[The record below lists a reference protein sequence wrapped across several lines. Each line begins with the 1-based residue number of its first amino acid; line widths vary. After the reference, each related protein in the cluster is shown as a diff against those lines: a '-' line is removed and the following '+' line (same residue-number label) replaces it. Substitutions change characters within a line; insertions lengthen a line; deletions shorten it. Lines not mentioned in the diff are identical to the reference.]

1 MNISEHTTRQHPT
14 IADWAVRAL
23 FFAILVLVTF
33 SFPHP
38 PANELDASWRM
49 VLAKVF
55 QDGRQFGTEVV
66 FTYGPLGFLMGKT
79 YAGLHYNSLLVWQCF
94 QSVIFSLLI
103 FRNGLRLEGYGRYG
117 YFAFFILLGVTYD
130 DAMHQM
136 VIAMVGFEL
145 IRRNDEE
152 LRILPMLS
160 AILFGVLGLI
170 KFTNLLLGGIFV
182 ASTVGLHLWNRR
194 YRAAIWL
201 SGWSIGTFLIGWIL
215 CGQNLLNLPAYFYNS
230 WEISQGYQET
240 MGVPTPQAGFIIGLI
255 TVGFIV
261 LYAINFLRFLPDR
274 ARAIATFLALSAF
287 LFLNWKHGFVRAD
300 GHMIGFFYAVLVP
313 ATTFPWLLMDASKHR
328 VLQGN
333 LALITAL
340 CAFTGIGI
348 AIPGLYRGL
357 LSNPQERVYNNVTKA
372 SDLAQTRK
380 QYDHLLD
387 VEKDYFDLPQT
398 KAVVGNGTLDVLG
411 YEQAVAIYNG
421 FNYRPRPVFQSY
433 SAYRPHLARINRDYY
448 ASDQAPDFVLVK
460 LQTIDRRLMTF
471 DDSEVLALLL
481 YRYEYVLSEKDLHLW
496 RRKPGAF
503 DVKSIEPKLLRT
515 TVLVP
520 NQPCILEELS
530 DRPLWAQV
538 TLRPSLLG
546 YLRNIFYKLPIVD
559 LQLLNNQK
567 MVTEYRMPLPQG
579 RTGFILNPVVEDY
592 TQYMN
597 FASDKPERLI
607 RSITLKIAPEDRKY
621 FADEYTVKISE
632 LPRSHAGDEF
642 FKQSDKR
649 VFSMF
654 DVTPIDYVT
663 KAPLSEGVIDGRRVM
678 VFHAPSDLTLRVPRG
693 ASTCSG
699 AFGYLDSAYSN
710 GNTTDG
716 ATFTISWV
724 LGSDEILLME
734 RTLEPLIREKDRGL
748 QFFKV
753 TLPPG
758 RDGGH
763 LRLHISAGPRNN
775 FAWDWTAWTGLN
787 IY

>member
-1 MNISEHTTRQHPT
+1 M
-14 IADWAVRAL
+14 ADWAVRAL
-23 FFAILVLVTF
+23 FFVILVLVTF
-33 SFPHP
+33 SLPHP

-49 VLAKVF
+49 VLSKVF

-94 QSVIFSLLI
+94 QSLLFSLLI
-103 FRNGLRLEGYGRYG
+103 FRTGLRLQGYGRYA

-130 DAMHQM
+130 DALHQM
-136 VIAMVGFEL
+136 VIALVGFEL
-145 IRRNDEE
+145 LRRHEE
-152 LRILPMLS
+152 NLRTLPMLS
-160 AILFGVLGLI
+160 AILFGLLGLI
-170 KFTNLLLGGIFV
+170 KFTNLLLGVVFV
-182 ASTVGLHLWNRR
+182 ACAVGLHLWKHRP
-194 YRAAIWL
+194 RAAIWL
-201 SGWSIGTFLIGWIL
+201 AGWSLGTFLVGWKL

-240 MGVPTPQAGFIIGLI
+240 MGLPTPPAALVVGLI
-255 TVGFIV
+255 TVGSVV
-261 LYAINFLRFLPDR
+261 LYALNFMRFLPDR
-274 ARAIATFLALSAF
+274 PRGIATFLALSAY

-313 ATTFPWLLMDASKHR
+313 ATAFPWLLMDAPMHR
-328 VLQGN
+328 RLQGN
-333 LALITAL
+333 LVLLTAL

-357 LSNPQERVYNNVTKA
+357 LSNAQERIYTNVTKA
-372 SDLAQTRK
+372 SDLSLTRK
-380 QYDHLLD
+380 HFDHLLT

-398 KAVVGNGTLDVLG
+398 KAVVGQGTLDVLG
-411 YEQAVAIYNG
+411 FEQAVAIYNG

-433 SAYRPHLARINRDYY
+433 SAYRPHLARINRDFY

-460 LQTIDRRLMTF
+460 LQTIDRRLLTF

-481 YRYEYVLSEKDLHLW
+481 YRYEYVLSEKGLHLW
-496 RRKPGAF
+496 RRKPGPF
-503 DVKSIEPKLLRT
+503 DIKSIAPKLLRT
-515 TVLVP
+515 VLLAP

-530 DRPLWAQV
+530 DQPLWAQV
-538 TLRPSLLG
+538 ELRPSLLG
-546 YLRNIFYKLPIVD
+546 YLRNVLYKLPIVN
-559 LQLLNNQK
+559 LQLVNNQD
-567 MVTEYRMPLPQG
+567 MITEYRMPLPQG
-579 RTGFILNPVVEDY
+579 YTGFILNPVVEDY

-607 RSITLKIAPEDRKY
+607 RSITLKIAPEYQKF
-621 FADEYTVKISE
+621 FADEYAVKISE

-642 FKQSDKR
+642 FRQSDKR

-654 DVTPIDYVT
+654 DVTPVDYVT
-663 KAPLSEGVIDGRRVM
+663 KAPLSEGVIDGRPVM

-693 ASTCSG
+693 ATTCSG
-699 AFGYLDSAYSN
+699 AFGYVETAYTN

-724 LGSDEILLME
+724 LGSEEIILLE
-734 RTLEPLIREKDRGL
+734 RTLEPLIKEKDRGL

-758 RDGGH
+758 RDGGQ
-763 LRLHISAGPRNN
+763 LRLKISAGPRNN